1 MEPSQRSP
9 YLLST
14 THTLP
19 RQTPRND
26 FGTVLA
32 HAAHTVVNKG
42 AGVVGGMIPTGAILS
57 AAVSSTKLAV
67 AQVAPMKTSDF
78 ASTASASTASASMGT
93 GGTSSGSTDAW
104 ELLNAQKALSEE
116 GQKFNAAYLHLQN
129 EMQRESREHNAV
141 SNIMKVRHDSAKAA
155 INNIR

>member
-67 AQVAPMKTSDF
+67 AQMAPMKTSDF
-78 ASTASASTASASMGT
+78 ASTASASTASASLGT

-104 ELLNAQKALSEE
+104 ELLNAQKELSAE